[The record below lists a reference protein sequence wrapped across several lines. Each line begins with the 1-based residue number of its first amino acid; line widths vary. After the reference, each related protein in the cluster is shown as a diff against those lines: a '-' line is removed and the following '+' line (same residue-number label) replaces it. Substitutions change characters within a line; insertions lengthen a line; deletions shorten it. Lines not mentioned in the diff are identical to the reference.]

1 MGGVLST
8 TGNAFQGSPP
18 STTNSQAESVGDRRR
33 DEGRRRAL
41 DGRCREYGWYS
52 RHHWA
57 VAGFTLL
64 ESVFV
69 LTLSGV
75 LMAIAVP
82 LLLTSVDRS
91 RGLAAARYL
100 GARMALAR
108 SNAVRR
114 STVIA
119 LYFEAGP
126 RGTTFSL
133 VQDGNGNGVRTRD
146 IQASID
152 RVLEAPMLISDL
164 FPGVEIGL
172 VPHAPAPEAVQLS
185 GTSILSFTPLG
196 TATSGSIYLRGKD
209 GTQWAVRILGVTART
224 RVLRF
229 DPATQAWVNAW

>member
-1 MGGVLST
+1 V
-8 TGNAFQGSPP
+8 
-18 STTNSQAESVGDRRR
+18 
-33 DEGRRRAL
+33 
-41 DGRCREYGWYS
+41 
-52 RHHWA
+52 
-57 VAGFTLL
+57 L

-69 LTLSGV
+69 LALGGL
-75 LMAIAVP
+75 LMAIAIP
-82 LLLTSVDRS
+82 TLLGAVDRS

-108 SNAVRR
+108 ANSVRR

-119 LYFEAGP
+119 LHFEPGP
-126 RGTTFSL
+126 RGTSFSV

-146 IQASID
+146 IQAGID
-152 RVLEAPMLISDL
+152 RVIEGPVFIADF

-172 VPHAPAPEAVQLS
+172 VPNAPAPEAVQLS
-185 GTSILSFTPLG
+185 GSSILSFTPSG

-229 DPATQAWVNAW
+229 DSATREWINAS